1 MPPYIYP
8 SLKCIN
14 LSTSKSSTP
23 NSNNKTLISGNHLC
37 SPTPTFGPAPNQIV
51 RQTSSDSSNASVT
64 YAIVSTA
71 QPVCSWL
78 MRASV
83 KC

>member
-14 LSTSKSSTP
+14 LSTSKSSTS

-37 SPTPTFGPAPNQIV
+37 FPTPNFGPAPNQTV
-51 RQTSSDSSNASVT
+51 RETSSDSSNAPVT
-64 YAIVSTA
+64 YAVVSTA
-71 QPVCSWL
+71 QHVCS
-78 MRASV
+78 
-83 KC
+83 